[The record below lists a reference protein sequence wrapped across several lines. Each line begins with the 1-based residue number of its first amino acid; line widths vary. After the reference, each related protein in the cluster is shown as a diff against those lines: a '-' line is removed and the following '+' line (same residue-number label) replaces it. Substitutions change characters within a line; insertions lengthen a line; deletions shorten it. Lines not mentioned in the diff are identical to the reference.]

1 MRVGWLLDSRQ
12 AGHWRASTL
21 SLPSRSAA
29 IPSELWLRKRFS
41 KEQTHHA
48 AWFNGTAGAVLPF
61 RCANFSGWF
70 TPRSD
75 GRRPRS
81 TWNLVP
87 SPFIKPYARTRSRA
101 SDATDLSCLACVLAH
116 SSAVVACSFL
126 DHKQGCVR
134 ALQSRLVVLH
144 RLCILCL
151 TLCSKQRGSSRVVV
165 LIECHLSAIGRII

>member
-1 MRVGWLLDSRQ
+1 MRLLLDSRQ

-48 AWFNGTAGAVLPF
+48 AWFNGTAGDVLPF

-81 TWNLVP
+81 TRNVVP

-101 SDATDLSCLACVLAH
+101 SDATDLSCLACVLAL
-116 SSAVVACSFL
+116 SFRCWWLAVFST
-126 DHKQGCVR
+126 
-134 ALQSRLVVLH
+134 ALQDSCEPVNRLWFL
-144 RLCILCL
+144 L
-151 TLCSKQRGSSRVVV
+151 TAFACY
-165 LIECHLSAIGRII
+165 A